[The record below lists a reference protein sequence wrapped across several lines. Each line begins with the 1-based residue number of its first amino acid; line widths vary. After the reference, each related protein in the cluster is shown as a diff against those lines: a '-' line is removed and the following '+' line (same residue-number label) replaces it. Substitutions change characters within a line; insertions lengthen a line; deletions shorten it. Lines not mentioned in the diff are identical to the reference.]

1 MKTNNFLI
9 ALLALALAACSGGG
23 GDAGTSTFNGGGG
36 GTGGGGTPAVP
47 VVPVVPTAS
56 DLSLTLSSPTV
67 NNAGTE
73 TVIVTATAVDA
84 NRNTVPNIPVT
95 ISVNSGATVQV
106 SGTATTAFGRVTGT
120 VGIGSDRSNRTIT
133 VRAVS
138 GNITREAAIRVVGT
152 RITATALPAVLAP
165 GQAGT
170 VQYNVVDSTGT
181 ALAAVPVS
189 MTGPGGTTST
199 GTTGVNGD
207 FVFSYTAPAT
217 TGSLN
222 IRASAAGVESITTVL
237 VQSGTSTLPAVP
249 ANSVRSATVRANPSV
264 VAVNTGTSTLNRA
277 EVRALFVGSSNAP
290 VANVRVRFDL
300 DSDTN
305 SIGGTFASGS
315 NLVYSDAN
323 GIALTSYIPGTRFS
337 PTDGVTL
344 RACWDYNDF
353 AAGTCPNAAR
363 TTVTVISD
371 ALSVT
376 IGSDD
381 LIVTSDLVY
390 VKRFIV
396 QVNDSSGLAKPDVQ
410 ISPLLDLPVYLKG
423 AYTRVGTAWAQA
435 SVQSCDNEDLN
446 RNGVLEVYSNGGI
459 EDANGNEALDP
470 RKADVAVA
478 FEGGSRT
485 NSAGLLIL
493 RITYPK
499 NVASWIEYDLTVAAS
514 GVAGTEG
521 RATFSG
527 TLPVPVEAINAA
539 GAPAF
544 RVSPY
549 GTNTSSAV
557 TIVTTPD
564 GRAQGA
570 LCGR

>member
-9 ALLALALAACSGGG
+9 ALLVLALAACSGGG

-36 GTGGGGTPAVP
+36 GTGGGGTPTVP
-47 VVPVVPTAS
+47 AAPTAS
-56 DLSLTLSSPTV
+56 DLALTLSSPTV
-67 NNAGTE
+67 NNAGTD

-84 NRNTVPNIPVT
+84 NRNTVANIPIT
-95 ISVNSGATVQV
+95 ISVDSGATVQV
-106 SGTATTAFGRVTGT
+106 SGTATTASGQVTGT

-138 GNITREAAIRVVGT
+138 GTITREVAIRVIGT

-170 VQYNVVDSTGT
+170 VQYVVVDATGN

-189 MTGPGGTTST
+189 ITGPGGTTSN

-222 IRASAAGVESITTVL
+222 IRAGAAGVESITTVL
-237 VQSGTSTLPAVP
+237 VQSGTSTLPSVP
-249 ANSVRSATVRANPSV
+249 ADSVRSATVRANPSV
-264 VAVNTGTSTLNRA
+264 VAVNTGASTLNRA
-277 EVRALFVGSSNAP
+277 EVRALFVGNSNAP

-300 DSDTN
+300 DGDTN

-315 NLVYSDAN
+315 NLVYSDGN

-381 LIVTSDLVY
+381 LIVTGDLVY

-423 AYTRVGTAWAQA
+423 VYTRVGTAWVRTSA
-435 SVQSCDNEDLN
+435 QSCDNEDLN

-459 EDANGNEALDP
+459 EDANDSRALEP

-485 NSAGLLIL
+485 NSAGQLIL

-527 TLPVPVEAINAA
+527 TLPVPVEAISAA

-549 GTNTSSAV
+549 GTNTSSSV

-570 LCGR
+570 LCGQ

>member
-1 MKTNNFLI
+1 MMARNLV
-9 ALLALALAACSGGG
+9 AGLLLTALAACSGGG
-23 GDAGTSTFNGGGG
+23 GDAGTSPFNNGGGVAG
-36 GTGGGGTPAVP
+36 A
-47 VVPVVPTAS
+47 PTAS

-67 NNAGTE
+67 NNGGSE
-73 TVIVTATAVDA
+73 TVLVTATAVDA
-84 NRNTVPNIPVT
+84 NRNTVGNIPVT
-95 ISVNSGATVQV
+95 LSVDNGATIQV
-106 SGTATTAFGRVTGT
+106 TGTTTTTTGQIVGT

-138 GNITREAAIRVVGT
+138 GSIAREAAIRVIGT

-170 VQYNVVDSTGT
+170 VQYNVVDSAGSPLT
-181 ALAAVPVS
+181 ATQVS
-189 MTGPGGTTST
+189 ITGPGGTTST

-207 FVFSYTAPAT
+207 FVYTYTAPAN
-217 TGSLN
+217 TGNLN
-222 IRASAAGVESITTVL
+222 VRASVAGVESITTVL
-237 VQSGTSTLPAVP
+237 IQSGTSTLPPVP
-249 ANSVRSATVRANPSV
+249 ADSVRSATVRANPSV
-264 VAVNTGTSTLNRA
+264 LAVNTGTSTINRA

-300 DSDTN
+300 DGDAN
-305 SIGGTFASGS
+305 SIGGSFASGN
-315 NLVYSDAN
+315 NLIYSDVN

-353 AAGTCPNAAR
+353 PAGTCPNAAR
-363 TTVTVISD
+363 TTLTVISD

-376 IGSDD
+376 IGSDE
-381 LIVTSDLVY
+381 LIVTEDLVY
-390 VKRFIV
+390 VKRFVV
-396 QVNDSSGLAKPDVQ
+396 QVNDSSGLAKSDVQ
-410 ISPLLDLPVYLKG
+410 ISPLLDLPVYFKG
-423 AYTRVGTAWAQA
+423 QYTRASGTWARTSAQA
-435 SVQSCDNEDLN
+435 CDNEDLN
-446 RNGVLEVYSNGGI
+446 RNGVLEVYSNGGV
-459 EDANGNEALDP
+459 EDANGNAALDP

-485 NSAGLLIL
+485 NTSGQLIL

-499 NVASWIEYDLTVAAS
+499 NVASWVDYDLTVAAS

-527 TLPVPVEAINAA
+527 TLPVPVSAITAE

-549 GTNTSSAV
+549 GVNTSSV
-557 TIVTTPD
+557 VSVVRTPD
-564 GRAQGA
+564 GRAQGS
-570 LCGR
+570 LCGP

>member
-1 MKTNNFLI
+1 MTVRR
-9 ALLALALAACSGGG
+9 LLTGLLVAAVVTIAACGGGG
-23 GDAGTSTFNGGGG
+23 GDAGTSPFNGGGG
-36 GTGGGGTPAVP
+36 APAA
-47 VVPVVPTAS
+47 PTAS
-56 DLSLTLSSPTV
+56 DLSLTLSAPTI
-67 NNAGTE
+67 NNGGSE
-73 TVIVTATAVDA
+73 SVVVTATAVDA
-84 NRNTVPNIPVT
+84 NRNTVANIPVT
-95 ISVNSGATVQV
+95 FSVDAAATIQV
-106 SGTATTAFGRVTGT
+106 SGTATTTSGQITGT

-138 GNITREAAIRVVGT
+138 GNITREAAIRVIGT

-170 VQYNVVDSTGT
+170 VQYNVVDSAGV
-181 ALAAVPVS
+181 ALASTQVS
-189 MTGPGGTTST
+189 ITGPGGTAST
-199 GTTGVNGD
+199 GTTGLNGD
-207 FVFSYTAPAT
+207 FVFAYTAPAN
-217 TGSLN
+217 TGNLN
-222 IRASAAGVESITTVL
+222 IRANAAGIESITTVL
-237 VQSGTSTLPAVP
+237 VQSGTSTLPSVP
-249 ANSVRSATVRANPSV
+249 LGSVRSATVRANPSV
-264 VAVNTGTSTLNRA
+264 VAVNAGTSTINRA
-277 EVRALFVGSSNAP
+277 EVRALFVGNSNAP

-300 DSDTN
+300 DGDTN

-323 GIALTSYIPGTRFS
+323 GIALTSYIPGNRFS

-353 AAGTCPNAAR
+353 APGTCPNAAR
-363 TTVTVISD
+363 TTVTVISE

-376 IGSDD
+376 IGSDE
-381 LIVTSDLVY
+381 LIVIGDLVY

-410 ISPLLDLPVYLKG
+410 ISPLLDLPVYSKG
-423 AYTRVGTAWAQA
+423 AYTRVGA
-435 SVQSCDNEDLN
+435 SWVRTTSQSCDNEDLN
-446 RNGVLEVYSNGGI
+446 RNGVLEVYSNGGV
-459 EDANGNEALDP
+459 EDANGNGALDP

-478 FEGGSRT
+478 FEGSSRT
-485 NSAGLLIL
+485 NSAGQLIL

-499 NVASWIEYDLTVAAS
+499 SVASWIDYDLTVAAS

-527 TLPVPVEAINAA
+527 TLPVPVAAITDA

-557 TIVTTPD
+557 SIVSTPD

-570 LCGR
+570 LCGQ